1 MKTFIFADRTDAG
14 LQPLTDRSCAALLPV
29 AGKTVIEYTIED
41 LARAGISEAVIVASM
56 HADRVEA
63 HLGKGERWGMQL
75 DYFPSRGAEHPATLL
90 RRYARDLEGPF
101 LLVRGD
107 VLRSSSVNFIETAAG
122 IGAPLTEAR
131 IHGAAV
137 GVCLCQAGIETLDT
151 LSWPYAD
158 SPGVAAPANPVELRD
173 ACWSAL
179 DSLAAFHRANL
190 DVVASRYPGLKLAGW
205 ARENGLMVGR
215 GSHVDNQSLA
225 GEHAFVGRS
234 TRVRPS
240 ARLIG
245 TSVVN
250 NNCFIDS
257 QASIIDSVILPGTYV
272 GENIEIRNAIVNG
285 NQVIRIDS
293 GANYRV
299 TDRFLL
305 TQMQPQGSSL
315 SSRLANRLAGV
326 LLLLLSLPLW
336 PLAVAGALLK
346 SPAAPLRQLRLH
358 SNKYR
363 LDDAH
368 EPVRGT
374 FTSREWAVSAP
385 VLQRLPLL
393 LAVVAGHINLVG
405 ARPRPVTDEPS
416 GSDPWEHLASDTPAG
431 LLGPVQLDLPNDA
444 PSEENM
450 LNEIYYAQYRSLLSD
465 LNYLVKG
472 ARAMFSGRAWTAHSH
487 TGNI

>member
-1 MKTFIFADRTDAG
+1 MKTFIFADRSDAG
-14 LQPLTDRSCAALLPV
+14 LQPLTDSSCAALLPV
-29 AGKTVIEYTIED
+29 AGKTVIEYTLED
-41 LARAGISEAVIVASM
+41 LARAGISEAVIVASA

-107 VLRSSSVNFIETAAG
+107 VLRSSIVTFIEDAATAG
-122 IGAPLTEAR
+122 ELLSEAR
-131 IHGAAV
+131 IHGEAV
-137 GVCLCQAGIETLDT
+137 GVCLCQGGIATLET
-151 LSWPYAD
+151 LSWPYTD
-158 SPGVAAPANPVELRD
+158 SPGMAVSANPVELRD

-179 DSLAAFHRANL
+179 DSLAAYHRANL
-190 DVVASRYPGLKLAGW
+190 DVVANRFPGLKLAGW
-205 ARENGLMVGR
+205 ARENGLTVGR
-215 GSHVDNQSLA
+215 GSDVDNQSLA

-234 TRVRPS
+234 TRVRAS

-285 NQVIRIDS
+285 NQIIRIDS

-315 SSRLANRLAGV
+315 STRLANRSAGMA
-326 LLLLLSLPLW
+326 LLLLSLPLW
-336 PLAVAGALLK
+336 PLAAAGALLK
-346 SPAAPLRQLRLH
+346 SPAAPLRQLRLQ

-363 LDDAH
+363 LNEGH

-405 ARPRPVTDEPS
+405 ARPQAVSDEPA
-416 GSDPWEHLASDTPAG
+416 GGDPWEHLARDTPAG
-431 LLGPVQLDLPNDA
+431 LLGPVQLDLPGEA

-450 LNEIYYAQYRSLLSD
+450 LNEIYYAHSRSLLSD
-465 LNYLVKG
+465 LGYLVKG
-472 ARAMFSGRAWTAHSH
+472 ARAMFSGRAWIARSH